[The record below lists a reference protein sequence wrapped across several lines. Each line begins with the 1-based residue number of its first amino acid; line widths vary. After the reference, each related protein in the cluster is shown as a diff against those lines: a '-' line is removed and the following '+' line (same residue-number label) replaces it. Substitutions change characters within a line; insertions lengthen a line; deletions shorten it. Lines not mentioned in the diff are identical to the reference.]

1 MPLSRSTADRVTI
14 TGDKVQEL
22 SKISDWFRERA
33 DEQGGKTVVFHKKD
47 FPGSK
52 TKWQFLTDLTK
63 GRKMGYVE
71 DDKIVVDS
79 TKGYTASKLKRAADY
94 FLIGKKG
101 EELKTLKNIGYLGS
115 PHKQRTLSHGHNKPR
130 AAPKAHDWSSGL
142 EERGFHRDDYGG
154 RRRYTRKNGKGLRTT
169 RRR

>member
-1 MPLSRSTADRVTI
+1 MADTVTV
-14 TGDKVQEL
+14 TGSKVDEL
-22 SKISDWFRERA
+22 SKLSDWFRERA

-47 FPGSK
+47 FPASK
-52 TKWQFLTDLTK
+52 SKWQFLVDLSK

-79 TKGYTASKLKRAADY
+79 SKGYTASKLKKAADY

-101 EELKTLKNIGYLGS
+101 EELKTLKDRGFLGA
-115 PHKQRTLSHGHNKPR
+115 PHKQRTISHGRNKPR
-130 AAPKAHDWSSGL
+130 SAPKRQDWGSDL
-142 EERGFHRDDYGG
+142 EERGFHRGDYGG